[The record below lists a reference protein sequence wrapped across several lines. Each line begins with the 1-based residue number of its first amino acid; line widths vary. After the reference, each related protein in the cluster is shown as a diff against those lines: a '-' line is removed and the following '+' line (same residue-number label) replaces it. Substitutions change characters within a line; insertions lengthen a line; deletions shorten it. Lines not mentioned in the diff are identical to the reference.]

1 MAQTYNR
8 SKRRNHPKQPP
19 REGFSKYHLK
29 HRADMIAEIIRQYPD
44 QIARGLAEREEASW
58 LFGCLYLV
66 GAISRDQLSTAE
78 QLDKVTRSF
87 LRCLKKY
94 GHLVASDPSHIPT
107 SSHEDL
113 SKRAE
118 GHFRRVKE
126 QYEGLHEI
134 LEDCGEG
141 VVKAIEDVLR
151 KETLTD
157 LRLVRK
163 GLTAIAIGKK
173 RRAGRR
179 PAK

>member
-1 MAQTYNR
+1 
-8 SKRRNHPKQPP
+8 
-19 REGFSKYHLK
+19 
-29 HRADMIAEIIRQYPD
+29 MIADIIREYPD

-78 QLDKVTRSF
+78 RLDKATRSY

-94 GHLVASDPSHIPT
+94 GHLVASDPSHIPS

-113 SKRAE
+113 SKGAE
-118 GHFRRVKE
+118 RHFRRVKE

-134 LEDCGEG
+134 LADCGED
-141 VVKAIEDVLR
+141 VLKAIEDALR

-157 LRLVRK
+157 LKLVSR

-173 RRAGRR
+173 RRAEGR